1 MGNSVSKYEDDGA
14 RGVHIDNRVVV
25 DVVSEDTDPYAG
37 QGYLELIVGPMFS
50 GKTAYLM
57 DVYEAHIDEYDVVVI
72 NHASDTRYNRDNE
85 SNMHTHDGRTLPC
98 LYVTAL
104 SELQNTGIANG
115 KTRPTIYLINEANF
129 FSDLVPYVL
138 DQVEREN
145 NMVYVAGLNGD
156 FQRNKFGT
164 LLDLAPYANKI
175 TKLSGK
181 CTGCNRDS
189 QFSYRVDKTN
199 TDQTLIGTD
208 DYLPL
213 CRKCY
218 LSHSAEDYVYDAE
231 FYLTKVSSPIRRN
244 TQTCSDTQ
252 TVTNHTDDG
261 TWDLF
266 GPSHSE

>member
-14 RGVHIDNRVVV
+14 RGEHIDNRAFV
-25 DVVSEDTDPYAG
+25 DHAFEDTDPYAG

-85 SNMHTHDGRTLPC
+85 SNMHTHNGRTLPC

-104 SELQNTGIANG
+104 SELQNTLIANG

-129 FSDLVPYVL
+129 FSDLIPYVL

-145 NMVYVAGLNGD
+145 NVVYVAGLNGD

-164 LLDLAPYANKI
+164 LMDLAPYANKI

-199 TDQTLIGTD
+199 MDQTLTGTD

-218 LSHSAEDYVYDAE
+218 LIQSTDDYVYDAE
-231 FYLTKVSSPIRRN
+231 FYMTKASTPIRRSTGVHGN
-244 TQTCSDTQ
+244 TRDASDS
-252 TVTNHTDDG
+252 
-261 TWDLF
+261 
-266 GPSHSE
+266 PHSE

>member
-14 RGVHIDNRVVV
+14 RGVHVDNRVVGV
-25 DVVSEDTDPYAG
+25 YQRKDPYAG

-50 GKTAYLM
+50 GKTGYLM
-57 DVYEAHIDEYDVVVI
+57 DVYEAHVDEYDIVVI

-98 LYVTAL
+98 LYTTTLA
-104 SELQNTGIANG
+104 ELQDNAVVKGG
-115 KTRPTIYLINEANF
+115 GRPTIYLVNEANF
-129 FSDLVPYVL
+129 FPDLVPYVL
-138 DQVEREN
+138 DKVESEN
-145 NMVYVAGLNGD
+145 SVVYVAGLNGD
-156 FQRNKFGT
+156 FQRSKFGS
-164 LLDLAPYANKI
+164 LLDLAPYADRI

-181 CTGCNRDS
+181 CTTCSRDS

-199 TDQTLIGTD
+199 MDQALIGTD

-231 FYLTKVSSPIRRN
+231 FYLTKVSTPTRKS
-244 TQTCSDTQ
+244 
-252 TVTNHTDDG
+252 TDEARGGARDVARDVDDD
-261 TWDLF
+261 TWDPF
-266 GPSHSE
+266 GSPHSE